1 MGRSRPPRGRGARS
15 ARTMGA
21 VTRPPTALDLFCGC
35 GGIAAGL
42 RSAGFHIL
50 AGVDVEPHYM
60 STFSHNFP
68 EARGVLG
75 DLSGIDPLRFMR
87 GLSLEAGDLDLLAGG
102 PPCQGFSKN
111 VPRSRRSAEDRNN
124 GLMRTFLRYAE
135 VLRPRAVLMENVAE
149 MRNGFDRAYTD
160 EVLGRLERAGYAV
173 AHETLNAADYGVPQ
187 RRRRAF
193 FVGLSS
199 GRAFAFPGR
208 THFAESPRLS
218 GSGDPHVTVWDAIG
232 DLPSVDHASEQRLH
246 RYRRRPFTDYQR
258 QAEARI
264 GDRHEPQAPPAQAAP
279 VRAPGQPEAGTG
291 DQGSA
296 GAPAPPVGV
305 QRGVR
310 ATDPGHGR
318 AHDHALGVPSRIG
331 KVRAPR
337 GHPRADDPRG
347 RPASGGSPTS
357 SSSRGATTGR
367 PPRSAT
373 PCRPC
378 SPVSWAPP
386 SWARSPDAGPALP
399 VDRGRESPLRGNV
412 TRRRGRS
419 QDVRR
424 LVAPRHDH
432 DDPQQAHG
440 RQACGRRRHARVAPR
455 VEDAP

>member
-1 MGRSRPPRGRGARS
+1 
-15 ARTMGA
+15 MGA

-135 VLRPRAVLMENVAE
+135 VLRPRAVMMENVAE

-199 GRAFAFPGR
+199 GRAFAFPER

-218 GSGDPHVTVWDAIG
+218 GFGDPHVTVWDAIG

-246 RYRRRPFTDYQR
+246 RYRHRPFTDYQR
-258 QAEARI
+258 QARRGSETVTNHRPRRLRPLQYERLASLQPGQGIKDLPERLRPRSGYSGAYGRLTRDMVAPTITRWVFHPGSGRFGHPEDIRVLTIREAARLQ
-264 GDRHEPQAPPAQAAP
+264 GFADVFEFTGSYNRQAAQ
-279 VRAPGQPEAGTG
+279 VGNAV
-291 DQGSA
+291 
-296 GAPAPPVGV
+296 PPVLAGKL
-305 QRGVR
+305 G
-310 ATDPGHGR
+310 AAILG
-318 AHDHALGVPSRIG
+318 AL
-331 KVRAPR
+331 
-337 GHPRADDPRG
+337 
-347 RPASGGSPTS
+347 SG
-357 SSSRGATTGR
+357 
-367 PPRSAT
+367 
-373 PCRPC
+373 CRPG
-378 SPVSWAPP
+378 P
-386 SWARSPDAGPALP
+386 S
-399 VDRGRESPLRGNV
+399 
-412 TRRRGRS
+412 
-419 QDVRR
+419 
-424 LVAPRHDH
+424 
-432 DDPQQAHG
+432 
-440 RQACGRRRHARVAPR
+440 C
-455 VEDAP
+455 